1 METSSMSPNLSQT
14 FAGALLALGVTGSAQ
29 AATIT
34 LSCGSNAADIEYCQ
48 PYAEE
53 WAKKNGHQIK
63 LFTPPTSTTDY
74 LALLRQQFAAKA
86 GDIDVINIDVVWPGV
101 IKDHLVDLKKYSK
114 GAESQHFP
122 AIVAN
127 NTVDGKLL
135 GMPFFTDAGLLFY
148 RKDLLEKYNLKPP
161 ETWNDLVAASKKV
174 MEGERKGGSADF
186 QGFVFQAKAY
196 EGLTCDALEWVAS
209 FGGGEIIDKSGNV
222 TINNP
227 KAAKALD
234 TAASWIGT
242 VAPGGVLNYGEEDAR
257 GVFQN
262 GNALFMRNWPYAWS
276 LSQAA
281 DSPIKGKV
289 GVAPLPRGDG
299 GKNSATLGGW
309 QLAVSKYSKNI
320 DAAAALAVY
329 LASPEIQ
336 RKRAIGGSYNP
347 TIMSLYKDA
356 EVVKANPFMGALLP
370 VFTGA
375 VARPATVT
383 GLKYPEVSRAFW
395 DATHEVLSKKATGAE
410 SVKRLEGK
418 LKQVKRD
425 KW

>member
-1 METSSMSPNLSQT
+1 MHAT
-14 FAGALLALGVTGSAQ
+14 FTKLVTAAALAIGGVTGAQ
-29 AATIT
+29 AAALTI
-34 LSCGSNAADIEYCQ
+34 SCGSNAADIEFCGKF
-48 PYAEE
+48 AEE
-53 WAKKNGHQIK
+53 WAKSKGHTVK
-63 LFTPPTSTTDY
+63 LYTPPASTTDN
-74 LALLRQQFAAKA
+74 LALLRQQFAAKSA
-86 GDIDVINIDVVWPGV
+86 DIDVLMIDVVWPGV

-114 GAESQHFP
+114 GAEDKHFP

-148 RKDLLEKYNLKPP
+148 RKDLLDKYQLKAP
-161 ETWNDLVAASKKV
+161 ETWGDLEAAAKKV
-174 MEGERKGGSADF
+174 MEGERKAGVADF

-209 FGGGEIIDKSGNV
+209 FGGGEIIDKSGNI

-227 KAAKALD
+227 NAAKALD
-234 TAASWIGT
+234 TAATWIGT
-242 VAPGGVLNYGEEDAR
+242 IAPSGVLNYGEEDAR

-262 GNALFMRNWPYAWS
+262 GKALFMRNWPYAWS

-289 GVAPLPRGDG
+289 GVAALPAGPG
-299 GKNSATLGGW
+299 GKKAATLGGW
-309 QLAVSKYSKNI
+309 QLAVNKYSKNI
-320 DAAAALAVY
+320 DAAAELAMY
-329 LASPEIQ
+329 MTSPDIQ
-336 RKRAIGGSYNP
+336 KKRAIGGSYNP
-347 TIMSLYKDA
+347 TIVDLYKDA
-356 EVVKANPFMGALLP
+356 ELQKASPFMADLLP

-375 VARPATVT
+375 VARPATAT

-395 DATHEVLSKKATGAE
+395 DATHEVLSKKSNGTDA
-410 SVKRLEGK
+410 VKRLEAK

>member
-1 METSSMSPNLSQT
+1 MKMQLKMVVASAMLA
-14 FAGALLALGVTGSAQ
+14 AGSLTAAT

-34 LSCGSNAADIEYCQ
+34 ISCGSNAADQEWCGKF
-48 PYAEE
+48 AED
-53 WAKKNGHQIK
+53 WGKKSGHTVK
-63 LFTPPTSTTDY
+63 LYTAPASTTDN
-74 LALLRQQFAAKA
+74 LALLRQQFAAKSP
-86 GDIDVINIDVVWPGV
+86 DVDVLMVDVVWPGV

-114 GAESQHFP
+114 GAEAKHFP

-135 GMPFFTDAGLLFY
+135 AMPFFTDAGLLYY
-148 RKDLLEKYNLKPP
+148 RKDLLDKYGAKVP
-161 ETWNDLVAASKKV
+161 ETWDDLAATAKKV
-174 MEGERKGGSADF
+174 MEGERKAGVADF

-209 FGGGEIIDKSGNV
+209 FGGGEIIDKAGNI
-222 TINNP
+222 TINNAN
-227 KAAKALD
+227 AAKALD
-234 TAASWIGT
+234 MAASWIGT
-242 VAPGGVLNYGEEDAR
+242 IAPAGVLNYGEEDAR

-262 GNALFMRNWPYAWS
+262 GKALFMRNWPYAWS

-289 GVAPLPRGDG
+289 GVAALPGGTG
-299 GKNSATLGGW
+299 GKASATLGGW
-309 QLAVSKYSKNI
+309 QLAVNKYSRNI
-320 DAAAALAVY
+320 DIAADLVMHMTSAEV
-329 LASPEIQ
+329 Q
-336 RKRAIGGSYNP
+336 KKRAIGGSYNP
-347 TIMSLYKDA
+347 TIMDLYKDP
-356 EVVKANPFMGALLP
+356 EVVKANQFMGELLP

-410 SVKRLEGK
+410 ALKRLEGK

-425 KW
+425 RW